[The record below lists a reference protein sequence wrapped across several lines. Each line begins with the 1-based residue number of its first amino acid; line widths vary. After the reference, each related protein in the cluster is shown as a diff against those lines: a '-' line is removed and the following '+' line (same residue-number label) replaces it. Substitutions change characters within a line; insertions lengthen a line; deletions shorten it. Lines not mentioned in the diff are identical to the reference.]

1 MSASASKKTRGFGRR
16 LRSLREQRGLTQE
29 GLAEAAGIS
38 RDAVARLEL
47 GVRSARLS
55 TLERIQEALGV
66 SMESLVG
73 NADSTATPERS
84 RLDGLLEH
92 LTDEGIRLVL
102 DLTIAVHEHE
112 RRGLSRRP

>member
-1 MSASASKKTRGFGRR
+1 
-16 LRSLREQRGLTQE
+16 
-29 GLAEAAGIS
+29 
-38 RDAVARLEL
+38 
-47 GVRSARLS
+47 
-55 TLERIQEALGV
+55 
-66 SMESLVG
+66 MESLVG
-73 NADSTATPERS
+73 KAASTATPERS